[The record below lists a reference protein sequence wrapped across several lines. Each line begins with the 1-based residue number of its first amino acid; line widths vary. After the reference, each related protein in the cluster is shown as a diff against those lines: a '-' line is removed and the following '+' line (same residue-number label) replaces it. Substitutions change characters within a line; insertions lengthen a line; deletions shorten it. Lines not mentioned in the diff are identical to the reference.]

1 MQIAESK
8 INPLLKRKY
17 FEENVCKIYRASYTQ
32 EGNTAFV
39 MFKKE
44 GKKYLYVSGKDLL
57 FDELVGELI
66 NEGVKIVPCNHEN
79 RLVLNKYFDYTKPQA
94 FGNKVT
100 TMGVG
105 DRLGLA
111 SPGHIAVMRRF
122 EVKPILAQQSIREL
136 TLMERKITDVLDSA
150 SYAVIQEGYTGG
162 FGADGDHLKLEEDIK
177 LALDSGMSMLTLDCS
192 DYIRNEVPEMTKE
205 EQEKA
210 YKKLDE
216 AVRRHYETAYL
227 DKTFEAAGMCIHF
240 DRDELVYNVLLYH
253 DALHYMVH
261 INKEFILKADHEI
274 DFEISIDET
283 ATVTKPE
290 SHFFVAQELINEGV
304 KVNSLAPRFIG
315 EFQKGVDYMGDL
327 IEFESDLSKHANIA
341 KYFDY
346 KLSIHSGS
354 DKFSAFPIIAKHTE
368 GLFHLKTAGT
378 NWLEA
383 VRVLSKHNPQL
394 FRKMHAYALVHFPEA
409 QAYYHIT
416 PDLDAIRPLDEV
428 KDEELPLYMD
438 DRNARQVW
446 HVTYGVLLT
455 AVDSEGNRLFK
466 PEFFANM
473 DNFEEEY
480 RESLV
485 HHIGKHLE
493 ILNLPAAKN

>member
-1 MQIAESK
+1 MHETQTVT
-8 INPLLKRKY
+8 NPLLN
-17 FEENVCKIYRASYTQ
+17 EEYLVSGGYKVYPKSYT
-32 EGNTAFV
+32 ENDKTSFV
-39 MFKKE
+39 MFKKDAE
-44 GKKYLYVSGKDLL
+44 KYLFVKGSGPL
-57 FDELVGELI
+57 FDELEGETLS
-66 NEGVKIVPCNHEN
+66 EDTKIAPANHAN
-79 RLVLNKYFDYTKPQA
+79 RLVLNRYFDYTNPRA

-111 SPGHIAVMRRF
+111 SPGHIDIMRQYQ
-122 EVKPILAQQSIREL
+122 VKPILAQQSIREL
-136 TLMERKITDVLDSA
+136 SLMERSIYDVLDAA

-177 LALDSGMSMLTLDCS
+177 LALDAGMSMLTLDCS
-192 DYIRNEVPEMTKE
+192 DYIRNEVPEMSVE
-205 EQEKA
+205 EQEA
-210 YKKLDE
+210 EYNKLPE
-216 AVRRHYETAYL
+216 ELRKHYEKAYL
-227 DKTFEAAGMCIHF
+227 DKTFEAAGMSITF
-240 DRDELVYNVLLYH
+240 DREELIYNVLLYS
-253 DALHYMVH
+253 DALNYMVH
-261 INKEFILKADHEI
+261 IYNEYIKKADREI
-274 DFEISIDET
+274 DFEVSIDET

-315 EFQKGVDYMGDL
+315 EFQKGVDYMGNL
-327 IEFESDLSKHANIA
+327 EEFEIDLAKHANIA

-354 DKFSAFPIIAKHTE
+354 DKFSAFPIVAKHTD

-383 VRVLSKHNPQL
+383 VRVLANHNPKL
-394 FRKMHAYALVHFPEA
+394 FREMHKYAFDHFPEA

-416 PDLDAIRPLDEV
+416 PDLDSIKALDEV
-428 KDEELPLYMD
+428 SDEELPEYMN

-455 AVDSEGNRLFK
+455 AVDEEGNRLFK
-466 PEFFANM
+466 PDFFANM
-473 DNFEEEY
+473 DEFEEEY

-485 HHIGKHLE
+485 GHIGKHLE
-493 ILNLPAAKN
+493 TLQIPKV

>member
-1 MQIAESK
+1 MQKMKTYTLS
-8 INPLLKRKY
+8 
-17 FEENVCKIYRASYTQ
+17 EEVFFQENSYRTYPNSYTE
-32 EGNTAFV
+32 EGNTSFV

-44 GKKYLYVSGKDLL
+44 GKKYLYVKGTDGLFQDLA
-57 FDELVGELI
+57 GEER
-66 NEGVKIVPCNHEN
+66 EGNVKIVPCDHKN
-79 RLVLNKYFDYTKPQA
+79 RLVLNRYFDYTKPRA
-94 FGNKVT
+94 FGNKIT

-111 SPGHIAVMRRF
+111 SPGHINIMRQYA
-122 EVKPILAQQSIREL
+122 VKPILAQQSIREL
-136 TLMERKITDVLDSA
+136 NLTERDINDVLDSA

-192 DYIRNEVPEMTKE
+192 DYIRNEVPEMTVE

-210 YKKLDE
+210 YNGLD
-216 AVRRHYETAYL
+216 ADVRQHYEAAYL
-227 DKTFEAAGMCIHF
+227 DRIFEAAGMSIHF
-240 DRDELVYNVLLYH
+240 DKTELIYNVLLYH

-261 INKEFILKADHEI
+261 INNEYIKKADHEI

-327 IEFESDLSKHANIA
+327 TEFENDLAKHAAIA

-354 DKFSAFPIIAKHTE
+354 DKFSVFPIIAKHTD

-378 NWLEA
+378 NWLES
-383 VRVLSKHNPQL
+383 VRVLSKHNTKL
-394 FRKMHAYALVHFPEA
+394 FREMHRYAFEHFPEA

-416 PDLDAIRPLDEV
+416 PDLEAIKPLDDV
-428 KDEELPLYMD
+428 SDADLPHYMD

-455 AVDSEGNRLFK
+455 AVDESGKRLFK
-466 PEFFANM
+466 PDFFANM
-473 DNFEEEY
+473 DEFEDEY
-480 RESLV
+480 RQSLV
-485 HHIGKHLE
+485 NHIGKHLE
-493 ILNLPAAKN
+493 TLNIPKAN

>member
-1 MQIAESK
+1 MQETQS
-8 INPLLKRKY
+8 NPLLQ
-17 FEENVCKIYRASYTQ
+17 EEFFQNNDVKVYPRSYTQ
-32 EGNTAFV
+32 EGEISLV
-39 MFKKE
+39 MFKQD
-44 GKKYLYVSGKDLL
+44 GKKYLYVKGTGSFFEELSG
-57 FDELVGELI
+57 EAAGEDS
-66 NEGVKIVPCNHEN
+66 KIVPCDHAN
-79 RLVLNKYFDYTKPQA
+79 RLVLNRYLDYTKPRA

-111 SPGHIAVMRRF
+111 SPGHIAIMRQY

-136 TLMERKITDVLDSA
+136 SLTERDINDVLDSA
-150 SYAVIQEGYTGG
+150 SYATIQEGYTGG
-162 FGADGDHLKLEEDIK
+162 FGADGDHLKLEADIK

-192 DYIRNEVPEMTKE
+192 DYIRNEVPEMTPAE
-205 EQEKA
+205 LEKA
-210 YKKLDE
+210 YMELSE
-216 AVRRHYETAYL
+216 EIRSHYEAAYL
-227 DKTFEAAGMCIHF
+227 DRTFEAAGMSIHF
-240 DRDELVYNVLLYH
+240 DREELMYNVMLYH
-253 DALHYMVH
+253 DALNYMVH
-261 INKEFILKADHEI
+261 IYHEFIKKADHEI

-304 KVNSLAPRFIG
+304 QVNSLAPRFIG

-327 IEFESDLSKHANIA
+327 ADFEVDLAKHANIA

-383 VRVLSKHNPQL
+383 VRVLAKHNPEL
-394 FRKMHAYALVHFPEA
+394 FRKMHTYAFEHFPEA

-416 PDLDAIRPLDEV
+416 PDLTTIKPLDEV
-428 KDEELPLYMD
+428 ADSELPEYMN

-455 AVDSEGNRLFK
+455 AVDEAGERLFK
-466 PEFFANM
+466 NDFFANM
-473 DNFEEEY
+473 DEFEEEY

-485 HHIGKHLE
+485 NHIGKHLE
-493 ILNLPAAKN
+493 TLQLKKVAE

>member
-1 MQIAESK
+1 MEEIK
-8 INPLLKRKY
+8 LNPLL
-17 FEENVCKIYRASYTQ
+17 EEALFQENDYKVYNNSYTE
-32 EGNTAFV
+32 EGETSFV
-39 MFKKE
+39 MFKKDAE
-44 GKKYLYVSGKDLL
+44 KFLYVKGSGPL
-57 FDELVGELI
+57 FDELTGELKE
-66 NEGVKIVPCNHEN
+66 EGVKIVPCDHEN
-79 RLVLNKYFDYTKPQA
+79 RLVLNKFLDYTKPRA

-111 SPGHIAVMRRF
+111 SPGHIEIMRQY
-122 EVKPILAQQSIREL
+122 EVKPVLAQQSIREL
-136 TLMERKITDVLDSA
+136 SLMERSIHDVLDAA
-150 SYAVIQEGYTGG
+150 SYAAIQEGYTGG
-162 FGADGDHLKLEEDIK
+162 FGADGDHLKLEADIK
-177 LALDSGMSMLTLDCS
+177 LALDAGMTMLTLDCS
-192 DYIRNEVPEMTKE
+192 DYIRNEVPEMSKE
-205 EQEKA
+205 ELVAA
-210 YKKLDE
+210 YNELGED
-216 AVRRHYETAYL
+216 VRSHYEAAYL
-227 DKTFEAAGMCIHF
+227 DQTFEAAGMSIYF
-240 DRDELVYNVLLYH
+240 DREELMYNVLLYH

-261 INKEFILKADHEI
+261 IFNEYIKKAEQEI

-304 KVNSLAPRFIG
+304 VVNSLAPRFIG

-327 IEFESDLSKHANIA
+327 TAFEEDLAKHANIA

-383 VRVLSKHNPQL
+383 VRVLSKHNPEL
-394 FRKMHAYALVHFPEA
+394 FRTMHKYAFDHFPEA

-416 PDLDAIRPLDEV
+416 PDLSGIRPLDEV
-428 KDEELPLYMD
+428 SDEELPEYLN

-455 AVDSEGNRLFK
+455 AVDEEGNRLFK
-466 PEFFANM
+466 PDFFANM
-473 DNFEEEY
+473 DEFEDEY

-485 HHIGKHLE
+485 NHIGKHLE
-493 ILNLPAAKN
+493 LLQLPKVQ

>member
-1 MQIAESK
+1 MQEIQTQT
-8 INPLLKRKY
+8 LL
-17 FEENVCKIYRASYTQ
+17 EEAFFQENAYKTYPKSYT
-32 EGNTAFV
+32 EKGATAFV

-44 GKKYLYVSGKDLL
+44 GKKYLYVKGTDEL
-57 FDELVGELI
+57 FHYLVGENKADNI
-66 NEGVKIVPCNHEN
+66 KIVPCNHAN
-79 RLVLNKYFDYTKPQA
+79 RLILNRFFDYTKPRA

-111 SPGHIAVMRRF
+111 SPGHIEIMRQYD
-122 EVKPILAQQSIREL
+122 VKPILAQQSIREL
-136 TLMERKITDVLDSA
+136 NLTERDINDVLDSA

-192 DYIRNEVPEMTKE
+192 DYIRNEVPEMTLQE
-205 EQEKA
+205 REKA
-210 YKKLDE
+210 YSELAIDL
-216 AVRRHYETAYL
+216 RSHYEQAYL
-227 DKTFEAAGMCIHF
+227 DRTFEAAGMSIHF
-240 DRDELVYNVLLYH
+240 DKAELIYNVLLYH

-261 INKEFILKADHEI
+261 INNEYIKKADHEI

-327 IEFESDLSKHANIA
+327 AAFETDLTKHANIA

-383 VRVLSKHNPQL
+383 VRVLSKNNTQL
-394 FRKMHAYALVHFPEA
+394 FREMHRYAFEHFPEA

-416 PDLDAIRPLDEV
+416 PDLESIRPLDV
-428 KDEELPLYMD
+428 VSDLDLPHYMD

-455 AVDSEGNRLFK
+455 AVDENGKRLFK
-466 PEFFANM
+466 SNFFANM
-473 DNFEEEY
+473 DAFEDEY

-485 HHIGKHLE
+485 NHIGKHLE
-493 ILNLPAAKN
+493 TLNIPKVN

>member
-1 MQIAESK
+1 MTDLEK
-8 INPLLKRKY
+8 NPLL
-17 FEENVCKIYRASYTQ
+17 EEEFFQTGKVDKVYPKSYTE
-32 EGNTAFV
+32 EGKTTFV
-39 MFKKE
+39 MFKKDAQ
-44 GKKYLYVSGKDLL
+44 KYLYVKGSGDL
-57 FDELVGELI
+57 FTELSGTE
-66 NEGVKIVPCNHEN
+66 EGADVKIVPCDHEN
-79 RLVLNKYFDYTKPQA
+79 RLVLNKFFAYTKPQA

-111 SPGHIAVMRRF
+111 SPGHIEIMRRYQL
-122 EVKPILAQQSIREL
+122 KPVLAQQSIREL
-136 TLMERKITDVLDSA
+136 DLTERDINDVLDSA
-150 SYAVIQEGYTGG
+150 AYATIQEGYKDG
-162 FGADGDHLKLEEDIK
+162 FGADGDHLKLESDIK

-192 DYIRNEVPEMTKE
+192 DYIRNEVPEMTDAE
-205 EQEKA
+205 REAA
-210 YKKLDE
+210 YNELD
-216 AVRRHYETAYL
+216 ADVRKHYEDAYL
-227 DKTFEAAGMCIHF
+227 DKTFEAAGMSIHF
-240 DRDELVYNVLLYH
+240 DHAELVYNVLLYH

-261 INKEFILKADHEI
+261 INNEYIKKAEHDI

-283 ATVTKPE
+283 LTVTKPE

-304 KVNSLAPRFIG
+304 RVNSLAPRFIG

-327 IEFESDLSKHANIA
+327 EAFEKDLALHANIA

-354 DKFSAFPIIAKHTE
+354 DKFSAFPIIAKHTD

-383 VRVLSKHNPQL
+383 VRVLAKHNPEL
-394 FRKMHAYALVHFPEA
+394 FRTMHRYAFDHFPEA

-416 PDLDAIRPLDEV
+416 PDLESIKPLDEV
-428 KDEELPLYMD
+428 SDEELPEYMN

-455 AVDSEGNRLFK
+455 AVDEEGNRLFK
-466 PEFFANM
+466 SDFFANM
-473 DNFEEEY
+473 DKYEDEY
-480 RESLV
+480 RDSLV
-485 HHIGKHLE
+485 NHIGKHIETLQ
-493 ILNLPAAKN
+493 IPKA